1 MSTAMTIRLGPELEE
16 RLNRLAQSTHRSK
29 AILAAEAIRDFLE
42 LSEWQMQ
49 EIKNGIKE
57 ADEGDFAT
65 EQAVRKT
72 LTRWGANAGYATTHV
87 AT

>member
-1 MSTAMTIRLGPELEE
+1 MSTAMTIRLDPELEE
-16 RLNRLAQSTHRSK
+16 RLSRLAQSTHRSK
-29 AILAAEAIRDFLE
+29 AILAAEAVRDFVE

-72 LTRWGANAGYATTHV
+72 LTRWAYL
-87 AT
+87 